1 MQLGKVVKNQFGWD
15 KVGKRLNKATAF
27 SDDLKVQTKKELE
40 REKGV

>member
-15 KVGKRLNKATAF
+15 KVGKRLTKLQL
-27 SDDLKVQTKKELE
+27 SDDLKVQTQRELE